1 MSLHEYEKKF
11 RALNSKLVSAE
22 VMAEITG
29 RREEVES
36 VLHEIHQ
43 LSARYLTAALRSK
56 AA

>member
-1 MSLHEYEKKF
+1 MSLQEYEKRF

-29 RREEVES
+29 RREEVEA
-36 VLHEIHQ
+36 VYQEMHQ
-43 LSARYLTAALRSK
+43 LAARYLTAAIRSK